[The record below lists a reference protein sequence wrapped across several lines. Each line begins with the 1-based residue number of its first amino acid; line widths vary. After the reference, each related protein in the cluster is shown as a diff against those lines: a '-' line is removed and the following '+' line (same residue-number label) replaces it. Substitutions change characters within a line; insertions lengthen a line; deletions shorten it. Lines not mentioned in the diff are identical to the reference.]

1 MVFKRLLNSLIFIGF
16 SFLIIGCSATN
27 EQLNED
33 LVNQKKIYEKEQI
46 TPILINEIN
55 QIILSIKQNN
65 LALLNS
71 KYIHPLNG
79 YYEVIKF
86 ENRNI
91 DRNKIPDF
99 IIEFILINFNLF
111 NDKAFAKSSSEL
123 SV

>member
-55 QIILSIKQNN
+55 QIILFIHHAINIKHREYNGFCFW
-65 LALLNS
+65 LCSLKV
-71 KYIHPLNG
+71 KYP
-79 YYEVIKF
+79 VI
-86 ENRNI
+86 
-91 DRNKIPDF
+91 P
-99 IIEFILINFNLF
+99 
-111 NDKAFAKSSSEL
+111 S
-123 SV
+123 